1 MNETFPPVRNLQKLC
16 RKVYDRERSEF
27 FDDRANRRCPC
38 VTTINV
44 SYSFLGR
51 TTICLPRRVT
61 TSGRDATRLAKPAHF
76 ENLPA
81 SSARSYW
88 ISRTLLRTA
97 LSNTFRT
104 SEIQR
109 EERRKRLQSSEWMPG
124 DVFCMLLFR
133 RSGKCQVL

>member
-1 MNETFPPVRNLQKLC
+1 MFPPARNLQKLC
-16 RKVYDRERSEF
+16 RKVYDRERSQF
-27 FDDRANRRCPC
+27 FDDRANRRCPR
-38 VTTINV
+38 VTRINV

-51 TTICLPRRVT
+51 TTMCLPRRVT
-61 TSGRDATRLAKPAHF
+61 ALGRHAKPAHF

-81 SSARSYW
+81 FSAWSYW